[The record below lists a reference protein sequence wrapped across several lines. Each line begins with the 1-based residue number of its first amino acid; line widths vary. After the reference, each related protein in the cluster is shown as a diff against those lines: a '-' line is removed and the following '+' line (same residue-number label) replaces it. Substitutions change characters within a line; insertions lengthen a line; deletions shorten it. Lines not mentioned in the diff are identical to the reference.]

1 MEAEAARLSAGA
13 QQVKGL
19 EKMSKTSDRPC
30 DEARKFA
37 TGLLNALGKDFPHLS
52 KFLKDSELKF
62 REYAEEMRKQSKQGT
77 GSRQS
82 GCCGSRPGKPTGA
95 SGRG

>member
-1 MEAEAARLSAGA
+1 
-13 QQVKGL
+13 
-19 EKMSKTSDRPC
+19 MSKTSDRPC

-37 TGLLNALGKDFPHLS
+37 TGLLDALGKDFPHLS

-62 REYAEEMRKQSKQGT
+62 REYGEEMRKRSKQGQST

-82 GCCGSRPGKPTGA
+82 WSGCYGSRTGKPSGA
-95 SGRG
+95 SRRG

>member
-1 MEAEAARLSAGA
+1 
-13 QQVKGL
+13 
-19 EKMSKTSDRPC
+19 MSKTSDRPC

-37 TGLLNALGKDFPHLS
+37 TGLLDALSKDFPHLS

-62 REYAEEMRKQSKQGT
+62 REYAEEMRKQSKQGA
-77 GSRQS
+77 GSHQSWS
-82 GCCGSRPGKPTGA
+82 GCCGSRTGKPSGA